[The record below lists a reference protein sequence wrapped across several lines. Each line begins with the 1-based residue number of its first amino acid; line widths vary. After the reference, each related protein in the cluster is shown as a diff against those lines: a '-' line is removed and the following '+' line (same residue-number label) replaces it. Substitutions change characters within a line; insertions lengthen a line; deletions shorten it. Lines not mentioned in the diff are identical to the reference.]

1 MPELAD
7 HDEQISGFAAR
18 RRNDALPLAR
28 LTLPQP
34 AHPAKNMPQRL
45 AERLKSVASRFADAG
60 KILEV
65 LENFFGSLPILMAVL
80 SFGSSQFAAGS
91 TFDSLTFA
99 LRSAKA
105 SDKHS
110 LPRQPTSSVCC
121 KRFSFNKGSMLLSRA
136 QMSLTI

>member
-45 AERLKSVASRFADAG
+45 AERLKSVARRFADAG

-65 LENFFGSLPILMAVL
+65 LENFFGSLPILMRALIVRIEPIRGRIDVRFL
-80 SFGSSQFAAGS
+80 DFRAQVREGERQALAPAAADIERLLQEIQLQQG
-91 TFDSLTFA
+91 FDVVVA
-99 LRSAKA
+99 
-105 SDKHS
+105 
-110 LPRQPTSSVCC
+110 
-121 KRFSFNKGSMLLSRA
+121 G